1 MPLYSNILLTGDGT
15 DLEDDKS
22 DAQQSQTKTPK
33 RIAPTASMKLLQDHL
48 MSKKRS
54 KQSNSQTLKLQKL
67 ANKSNVSTD
76 SSLHQI
82 AGFDWDPS
90 EEYDPMIPNSYEI
103 LQLEHIKAEETR
115 RNAMKNSVAKI
126 DPDIL
131 DVLDR
136 LESEESENLSDGRA
150 NRGTAIAPPPTLQM
164 TKLES
169 SSSDLNSSKTGQQA
183 PPTEKLDGSSA
194 AAKIMAKMGY
204 KIGQGLGKDEQGISA
219 PLEVEKSG
227 PSVGR
232 IVQRP
237 RTPPPTATTTA
248 AAAATKSQEAQSE
261 CTRVLLLQNM
271 VGPGEVDDDLEVETK
286 MECTKYGEVV
296 RCLIYEIPNKLV
308 PDDQAVRIFIEFKD
322 TASARRAANDLN
334 GRYFGG
340 RIVKASFYDVD
351 KFSRYELG
359 P

>member
-1 MPLYSNILLTGDGT
+1 MPLYSNILLYKGNESDRPN
-15 DLEDDKS
+15 EDDKS
-22 DAQQSQTKTPK
+22 ESQDTQVKVQQKV
-33 RIAPTASMKLLQDHL
+33 APSASMRLLQDHL

-54 KQSNSQTLKLQKL
+54 KQSSSQAQKLQKL
-67 ANKSNVSTD
+67 QNKSNAPID
-76 SSLHQI
+76 GSLHRP

-90 EEYDPMIPNSYEI
+90 EEYDPMVPNSYEI
-103 LQLEHIKAEETR
+103 LQLEFIKAEESK
-115 RNAMKNSVAKI
+115 RNATKSSVVKI
-126 DPDIL
+126 DPNVL

-136 LESEESENLSDGRA
+136 LDNEENENLSDVRTI
-150 NRGTAIAPPPTLQM
+150 RGTAIAPPPTLQT
-164 TKLES
+164 TK
-169 SSSDLNSSKTGQQA
+169 SDNQTVEINPANNTSQPA
-183 PPTEKLDGSSA
+183 PPSTEKLDGSSA

-204 KIGQGLGKDEQGISA
+204 KVGQGLGKDEQGISA

-237 RTPPPTATTTA
+237 RTPPAVAPATNSEEPPA
-248 AAAATKSQEAQSE
+248 AE

-271 VGPGEVDDDLEVETK
+271 VGPGEVDDDLELETK
-286 MECTKYGEVV
+286 MECTKYGAVV
-296 RCLIYEIPNKLV
+296 KCLIYEIPNKLV
-308 PDDQAVRIFIEFKD
+308 ADDEAVRVFIEFEEVS
-322 TASARRAANDLN
+322 SAKNAANDLD

-351 KFSRYELG
+351 RFNRYELG